1 MKIIFAGTP
10 PFAAAALNALVAAGH
25 QIVLVL
31 TQPDRPA
38 GRGLKLRPS
47 AVAEQAAQLGLTLL
61 KPVSLRNE
69 DVQATLRAIAP
80 DAIVVAAYGLM
91 LPQPVLDIPK
101 YGCINIHG
109 SLLPRWRGAAPIQRA
124 IEAGDIETGIAIM
137 QMDAGLDTGPVLL
150 TRTCPILPEDTSGTL
165 FDRLTAMS
173 MVAIAD
179 AMEKL
184 PLLQATAQP
193 LEGISYAKKIDKAE
207 SQIDW
212 TLPAEVIERRLRAF
226 DPAPG
231 CESLI
236 GGEKLKIWHA
246 AVKPSPADTT
256 IPPGT
261 IIEASPDQ
269 LTVQCGVGALDLI
282 TVQKPGG
289 KRMAIADF
297 LRGSTLQ
304 TGWRFK

>member
-10 PFAAAALNALVAAGH
+10 PFAAAALSALHAAGH

-47 AVAEQAAQLGLTLL
+47 AVAEQATQLGLTLL
-61 KPVSLRNE
+61 KPASLRNE
-69 DVQATLRAIAP
+69 DAQATLRAIAP
-80 DAIVVAAYGLM
+80 DAMVVAAYGLM

-150 TRTCPILPEDTSGTL
+150 TRACPVLPDDTSGTL
-165 FDRLTAMS
+165 FERLTALS
-173 MVAIAD
+173 MVAIVD
-179 AMEKL
+179 AMERL

-207 SQIDW
+207 AQIDW

-231 CESLI
+231 CESLL
-236 GGEKLKIWHA
+236 GGEKLKIWRA
-246 AVKPSPADTT
+246 AVKLSPSDTT
-256 IPPGT
+256 TPLGT
-261 IIEASPDQ
+261 IIEATSDQ
-269 LTVQCGVGALDLI
+269 LTVQCGVGALGLI

>member
-236 GGEKLKIWHA
+236 DGEKLKIWHA

-269 LTVQCGVGALDLI
+269 LTVQCGVGALGLI

>member
-10 PFAAAALNALVAAGH
+10 PFAAAALSALHAAGH

-47 AVAEQAAQLGLTLL
+47 AVAEQATQLGLTLL
-61 KPVSLRNE
+61 KPASLRNE
-69 DVQATLRAIAP
+69 DAQATLRAIAP
-80 DAIVVAAYGLM
+80 DAMVVAAYGLM

-150 TRTCPILPEDTSGTL
+150 TRACPVLPDDTSGTL
-165 FDRLTAMS
+165 FERLTALS
-173 MVAIAD
+173 MVAIVD
-179 AMEKL
+179 AMERL

-207 SQIDW
+207 AQIDW
-212 TLPAEVIERRLRAF
+212 TLPAKVIERRLRAF

-231 CESLI
+231 CESLL
-236 GGEKLKIWHA
+236 GGEKLKIWRA
-246 AVKPSPADTT
+246 AVKLSPSDTT
-256 IPPGT
+256 TPPGT
-261 IIEASPDQ
+261 IIEATSDQ
-269 LTVQCGVGALDLI
+269 LTVQCGVGALGLI